1 MYPEAIQ
8 ETRASIVLLSEEI
21 ERVKMILASAA
32 NRFQGHFVAYDD
44 ENSEEEQNEE
54 DEESVAILPIDND
67 SEIEYNEQCDE

>member
-1 MYPEAIQ
+1 VYPEAIQ

-21 ERVKMILASAA
+21 ERVKIILASAA

-44 ENSEEEQNEE
+44 ENSEEEQNKE